1 MINKK
6 SLFQSGPAL
15 AALLAAGSL
24 LAGSHEE
31 TQEEGVDFG
40 FEPMTMES
48 VVAGPPLAGD
58 EIKSPNHRPYPQG
71 MTCAECHEVS
81 FDGMTS
87 ATRQSVNNAPSLSQQ
102 EIWDRIVAF
111 VPGAETFALATVADN
126 EPLATPV
133 DMVLDEDEKV
143 FLVLS
148 EVGTEKLGHLRD
160 NPSISAVRFISWKT
174 DSGQMRWRSA
184 QLRGTAELIE
194 GTDPRYA
201 GYFQKYN
208 PVGIT
213 LERSALRLN
222 IIKVTPREI
231 MYMDTEPNAEGA
243 GVYQLWRRDDPGK

>member
-6 SLFQSGPAL
+6 SLFETI
-15 AALLAAGSL
+15 AALTIGALLCAGSL
-24 LAGSHEE
+24 QAGSHEE
-31 TQEEGVDFG
+31 EQQEGVDFG
-40 FEPMTMES
+40 FEPMTMEGI
-48 VVAGPPLAGD
+48 VAGPPLKGD
-58 EIKSPNHRPYPQG
+58 EVKSANHPPYQQG
-71 MTCAECHEVS
+71 MTCGECHEVS
-81 FDGMTS
+81 YDGMTS
-87 ATRQSVNNAPSLSQQ
+87 ATRQSVNNSPSLSQD

-111 VPGAETFALATVADN
+111 VPGAQTFALATVVDD

-133 DMVLDEDEKV
+133 DMVLDQDEKV
-143 FLVLS
+143 FIVLS
-148 EVGTEKLGHLRD
+148 ETGTEKLGHLRD
-160 NPSISAVRFISWKT
+160 NPSISAVRYISWKA

-222 IIKVTPREI
+222 VIKVTPQEI
-231 MYMDTEPNAEGA
+231 MYMDTEPNAEGV
-243 GVYQLWRRDDPGK
+243 GVYQLWRRAD